1 MKFPPCSSR
10 SKATDI
16 LYFFHRHYVVN
27 HHVREIFS
35 IVIKTTVAKLSLKV
49 DYKNIHKLAL
59 MNQLNKWLSWIIYIF
74 SVHCFIYSKLKV
86 SLTFRQSV
94 LWFNTI
100 VLSFFQLSKNSQMF
114 FSSNSWLIRIR
125 NLNLSVALAFSHAR
139 PQIFSLYSPGF
150 VYKHK
155 SLPDWRYISQNI
167 YCIDSISL
175 YSQICT

>member
-1 MKFPPCSSR
+1 MWEKSTQNNGSETLSKSR
-10 SKATDI
+10 LQKYTQTGPDQ
-16 LYFFHRHYVVN
+16 
-27 HHVREIFS
+27 S
-35 IVIKTTVAKLSLKV
+35 IKQMIE
-49 DYKNIHKLAL
+49 
-59 MNQLNKWLSWIIYIF
+59 LNIIYIF

-125 NLNLSVALAFSHAR
+125 NLYVSVALAFSHAC
-139 PQIFSLYSPGF
+139 PQIFSPYSPGF